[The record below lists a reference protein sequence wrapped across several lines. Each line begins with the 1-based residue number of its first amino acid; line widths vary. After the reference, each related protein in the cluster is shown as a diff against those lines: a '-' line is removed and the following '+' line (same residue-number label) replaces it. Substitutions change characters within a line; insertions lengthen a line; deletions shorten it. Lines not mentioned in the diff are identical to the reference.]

1 VNNFLKTDVK
11 SINDRD
17 AKDALDILISQL
29 KHHIDPVFHIM
40 DEHNEIFREKKKI
53 FLKTFDTTKRHS

>member
-11 SINDRD
+11 SINDHD

-40 DEHNEIFREKKKI
+40 DERNEILEKKK
-53 FLKTFDTTKRHS
+53 FLKTFDITKRHS

>member
-11 SINDRD
+11 SINDHD

-40 DEHNEIFREKKKI
+40 DERNEILEKKKI
-53 FLKTFDTTKRHS
+53 FKNL